1 MSYVF
6 KQIDSSYKTV
16 TPFYAHKRWILNTPV
31 NETLNIEDEISVG
44 EISMSILYGK
54 YTQSQWIGPQYEEP
68 TRNGEF
74 SRNVWHSVNTLYYRN
89 FQSNPF
95 DYYKYGSIGVE
106 TRDISDVVQ
115 VFSIPQKIIGAGI
128 KPGSFRLKDGASTFI
143 DDGNGNI
150 LGYRAQPNTR
160 VFNTSSKDFYYC
172 SYFFRDAFKHLGSRA
187 SYKTKSHGNLRAT
200 VEWNLDSGSG
210 IAAPVHGPNYLNG
223 RVTNVGASSDSCPA
237 SKYNLNFNYDS
248 TVTGSSYIRVY
259 NAKELNFDTK
269 DPLTISMWVK
279 TSNINSKYRL
289 IGKTGRRRVYRNPV
303 NPQTSTAG
311 INYNTYIS
319 DEVYGG
325 SYPFSIEIDSGN
337 IIFSISDGATTSR
350 VSTSAGALNSWTMVT
365 CRKNS
370 GSMEIFINNSQTAT
384 APCGCHSTTKN
395 DADVFIGASG
405 ELITT
410 DPLPLNGANVA
421 NGTGQFD
428 GLLGP
433 VHIFNRYLSNTEI
446 SDLYAGV
453 YNNHY
458 GNILYK
464 QGLIIWT
471 NQHGNTALSMPN
483 KFSDENCSFSNMQF
497 RSTRQITT
505 NEYICVVGPGE
516 LNMTTNPSVLL
527 RAATRCAPNL
537 GSSSFEGPNEQGE
550 CHHFVTGSNFSPY
563 ITGIGL
569 YNDIGELLVIGK
581 LATPI
586 KKPTNCDLV
595 VVVKWDE

>member
-6 KQIDSSYKTV
+6 KQIDSSYKTS
-16 TPFYAHKRWILNTPV
+16 TPFYAHKRWVLQNVNEVLNTADDIH
-31 NETLNIEDEISVG
+31 LG
-44 EISMSILYGK
+44 EMSMSILYGK

-68 TRNGEF
+68 TRNEEF

-89 FQSNPF
+89 FQNRPF
-95 DYYKYGSIGVE
+95 DYYKYGSVGVE

-128 KPGSFRLKDGASTFI
+128 KPNSFRLKDGANTFI

-160 VFNTSSKDFYYC
+160 VFNSGSKDFYYC

-223 RVTNVGASSDSCPA
+223 NVVNVGSSADSCPA

-248 TVTGSSYIRVY
+248 SVTGSSYIRIN

-269 DPLTISMWVK
+269 DPLTISMWIN
-279 TSNINSKYRL
+279 TSNASSKYGL
-289 IGKTGRRRVYRNPV
+289 IAKSGRRRVYRNPI
-303 NPQTSTAG
+303 NPQTNLTG
-311 INYNTYIS
+311 VNYNTYIL

-325 SYPFSIEIDSGN
+325 AYPFLVEVDNGTVK
-337 IIFSISDGATTSR
+337 FSISDGATKSEVT
-350 VSTSAGALNSWTMVT
+350 AGGIIGGWKLLT

-370 GSMEIFINNSQTAT
+370 GSMEIFINAT
-384 APCGCHSTTKN
+384 QAATSPCGCQSSTKN

-410 DPLPLNGANVA
+410 NPLPLNGANVA
-421 NGTGQFD
+421 AGTGQFD
-428 GLLGP
+428 GLMGP

-446 SDLYAGV
+446 SNLYNGV

-471 NQHGNTALSMPN
+471 NHHGNTGVSIQ
-483 KFSDENCSFSNMQF
+483 KFDDENCSFDTMQF

-505 NEYICVVGPGE
+505 NEFICVTGPGE
-516 LNMTTNPSVLL
+516 LNMTTNPSVLA
-527 RAATRCAPNL
+527 RSATRCATNL

-550 CHHFVTGSNFSPY
+550 CHPFVTGSHFSPY

-569 YNDIGELLVIGK
+569 YNDLGELLVIGK

-595 VVVKWDE
+595 IVVKWDE